1 MPTSTFM
8 PQNEPLCI
16 KLLVLG
22 TASVGKSSLLLRFTD
37 QQWLPEG
44 ERIPTIGVDTLVKL
58 LTCVNGRSG
67 SLTLAS
73 FQVHKLDVKGKRVV
87 LNIWVREP
95 LHTVMRLRHDIM
107 VSFIGHR
114 WRRAPP
120 CPHIVVL
127 SRSTRHHPRCVTKKG
142 FPSEETSLLKYGFYS
157 KNSLRRDR
165 SDILRRHLVVV
176 RRAQQARFRA
186 GRKDDRGKQV

>member
-1 MPTSTFM
+1 LSVVGTPPGTLSFVDTVHSLHSPPPFMPTSTFM

-87 LNIWVREP
+87 LNIWVRESF
-95 LHTVMRLRHDIM
+95 HTVMRLRHDIM
-107 VSFIGHR
+107 MSFIGHR

-127 SRSTRHHPRCVTKKG
+127 SRSTRHHPRCVTKKRLSRRRNE
-142 FPSEETSLLKYGFYS
+142 FAEIRVLLEK
-157 KNSLRRDR
+157 
-165 SDILRRHLVVV
+165 
-176 RRAQQARFRA
+176 
-186 GRKDDRGKQV
+186 